1 MCLPAGVLPVLQAVS
16 AGLGI
21 MKALDGG
28 GSKTAD
34 AAPPPAAPAAPQE
47 PQAVAQPQ
55 AAKMPD
61 EQAARK
67 AATAAVANLPGASS
81 GGTMLTGTAG
91 VDPAKLLL
99 GKNSL
104 LGA

>member
-1 MCLPAGVLPVLQAVS
+1 MCGPVAAFLPVLQAVT
-16 AGLGI
+16 AVVGLAKG
-21 MKALDGG
+21 MSGAEKA
-28 GSKTAD
+28 AE
-34 AAPPPAAPAAPQE
+34 APPPPAAPQE
-47 PQAVAQPQ
+47 PKAIAQPQ
-55 AAKMPD
+55 SAKMPD
-61 EQAARK
+61 EQAARR

-104 LGA
+104 LGS

>member
-1 MCLPAGVLPVLQAVS
+1 MCFEVALPIIQAVS
-16 AGLGI
+16 GSLGI
-21 MKALDGG
+21 LKAMD
-28 GSKTAD
+28 KPD
-34 AAPPPAAPAAPQE
+34 APAAPAAPAAPQE
-47 PQAVAQPQ
+47 PKAVAQPQ
-55 AAKMPD
+55 SSRMPD
-61 EQAARK
+61 EQAARR